1 MRSNLQQSNGLDAFF
16 KSKRQHLSENAIE
29 TFLKR
34 AFDYRIGQMGTANH
48 KNNEFVKWITRT
60 NEAAWWIVLSPNSAQ
75 KPALFGFAS
84 PIQSRKYMN

>member
-60 NEAAWWIVLSPNSAQ
+60 NEATGLIVLSPNSTQ
-75 KPALFGFAS
+75 KHTWFKWALLIR
-84 PIQSRKYMN
+84 PRNNIN